1 MWWSIYANDY
11 RRIIYLNCGERYD
24 CSSQLYTQKH
34 RFCGPWFYQE
44 DAESKEQ
51 QNVKNTTREKIQ
63 VISIDHRPWPQP
75 RFQGKIPRNEVALT
89 SCKETIKPPRW
100 ARMGIRKKSLVF
112 LFSLIFIILQPIRIK
127 SIMKLSRVARSVKHA
142 QRAQKKE
149 RKKERI
155 AFQDASLTHYPGS
168 PQGRR
173 KDQCCRAPE
182 CWEIIFCSSSFTH
195 AWRYWRGEAM
205 CKLFLAKVRFFL
217 VVTLERGSWSYET
230 VSGCRFL

>member
-1 MWWSIYANDY
+1 MQMTIEGSYIWTAEKDMIAHRSYTHRSIGFVDPGFTK
-11 RRIIYLNCGERYD
+11 RMLN
-24 CSSQLYTQKH
+24 QKNNKTWKIL
-34 RFCGPWFYQE
+34 R
-44 DAESKEQ
+44 
-51 QNVKNTTREKIQ
+51 VKKIQ

-149 RKKERI
+149 RKKERENRI
-155 AFQDASLTHYPGS
+155 PRRIVDTLSGESSREEKRSVL
-168 PQGRR
+168 QGARMLGN
-173 KDQCCRAPE
+173 
-182 CWEIIFCSSSFTH
+182 H
-195 AWRYWRGEAM
+195 
-205 CKLFLAKVRFFL
+205 LL
-217 VVTLERGSWSYET
+217 
-230 VSGCRFL
+230 

>member
-34 RFCGPWFYQE
+34 RFCGPWFYKE

-149 RKKERI
+149 RKRESHSK
-155 AFQDASLTHYPGS
+155 THSWHTIRGVLKGGEKIS
-168 PQGRR
+168 VAGRPNAG
-173 KDQCCRAPE
+173 K
-182 CWEIIFCSSSFTH
+182 SSFV
-195 AWRYWRGEAM
+195 AALLRMPDAIEEARRCVSCSWPKSGSFWR
-205 CKLFLAKVRFFL
+205 
-217 VVTLERGSWSYET
+217 
-230 VSGCRFL
+230 